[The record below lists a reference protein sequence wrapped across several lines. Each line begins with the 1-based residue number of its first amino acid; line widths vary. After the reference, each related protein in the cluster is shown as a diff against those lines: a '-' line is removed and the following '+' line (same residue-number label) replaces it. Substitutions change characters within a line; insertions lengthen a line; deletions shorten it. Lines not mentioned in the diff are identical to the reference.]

1 MPDFGKADSLQSC
14 SGLAYRKGNTVWL
27 SWDMSVIGGKKFM
40 EDVLEQYHFPA
51 DPKLVLETISRIDVP
66 HLFIGRDI
74 AAFIGS
80 NSREAYV
87 SCLWVPEN
95 PALGILSGKK
105 SLSAITHAYTDA
117 LERFSFDD
125 IYLEK
130 DILKAC
136 GLKQRDI
143 RGKTAAEI
151 AMVAIS
157 ERE

>member
-1 MPDFGKADSLQSC
+1 MNGGEL
-14 SGLAYRKGNTVWL
+14 RRL
-27 SWDMSVIGGKKFM
+27 SVK
-40 EDVLEQYHFPA
+40 
-51 DPKLVLETISRIDVP
+51 TTSRIDVP
-66 HLFIGRDI
+66 HLFVGRDI

-87 SCLWVPEN
+87 SCLWIPEN

-105 SLSAITHAYTDA
+105 SLSVITHTYTDA
-117 LERFSFDD
+117 LERFSLDD

-136 GLKQRDI
+136 GLKQRDV

-157 ERE
+157 GRD